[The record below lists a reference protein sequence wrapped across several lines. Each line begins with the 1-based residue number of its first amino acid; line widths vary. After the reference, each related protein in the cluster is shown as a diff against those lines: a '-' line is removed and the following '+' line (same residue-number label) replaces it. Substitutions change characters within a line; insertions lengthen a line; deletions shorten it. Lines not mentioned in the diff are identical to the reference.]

1 MLTLVLLG
9 FCFSFCMWFGLYL
22 IARNHNTDKRLI
34 YTGLGLVCFALSI
47 VTIAF
52 SQQNNHLLL
61 ERIRWA
67 LIFFPPVF
75 WTGTLIQLLSDE
87 HRQKQLLQRLWN
99 YSIAPLSALFF
110 VIGISTA
117 FIVNAAGSFNIGL
130 YLFAV
135 LAVLPLLI
143 TFALLIKEQF
153 SVKERRPIA
162 LLLVITLFFSISV
175 GVLLMPS
182 MLISTS
188 LGIALLG
195 FDLIVLAFCIAYL
208 DAFEQGEKWLPDLVR
223 SGIATTVLSFILG
236 LQILFV
242 LGIEGQTTALT
253 LLFFSSLALATF
265 IQSFHSFWQESL
277 DKLVFSKQ
285 PKVLQNRQELRAAST
300 AVLRA
305 KDLVD
310 FDAIQADEFAKL
322 TRKALSNF
330 GTLDKLAAS
339 PLTQLPVI
347 TERLAE
353 RGARDGTLE
362 RAQELKQ
369 VLAEAIHKLK
379 PQSEK
384 DFGDTEEWRYYN
396 VLFFPYLMGV
406 KPFSQRADHS
416 RLDDSS
422 KAALDYFQ
430 MHVPERSFYNWQ
442 KVGAGLVA
450 EDLSEHKG
458 QNYPNTT
465 N

>member
-1 MLTLVLLG
+1 MQD
-9 FCFSFCMWFGLYL
+9 
-22 IARNHNTDKRLI
+22 RHLI
-34 YTGLGLVCFALSI
+34 YTGLGLVSFALSI
-47 VTIAF
+47 VLVAF
-52 SQQNNHLLL
+52 SHESSNLLL

-67 LIFFPPVF
+67 LTFFPAIF
-75 WTGTLIQLLSDE
+75 WTGTLIELLSDE
-87 HRQKQLLQRLWN
+87 HRSKKLLQRLWN
-99 YSIAPLSALFF
+99 YSFLPLSLLFF
-110 VIGISTA
+110 VIAITTGFVLNS
-117 FIVNAAGSFNIGL
+117 AGGFNIGL
-130 YLFAV
+130 YLFAA
-135 LAVLPLLI
+135 LAVIPLL
-143 TFALLIKEQF
+143 TAYALLIKERF
-153 SVKERRPIA
+153 SVKESEKSRPIA

-175 GVLLMPS
+175 GILLIPT

-188 LGIALLG
+188 VGIIALG
-195 FDLIVLAFCIAYL
+195 FDLIVLAFCMAYL

-223 SGIATTVLSFILG
+223 SGIATGLLSLVLG
-236 LQILFV
+236 LQVLFV
-242 LGIEGQTTALT
+242 IAIEGQSTALL

-265 IQSFHSFWQESL
+265 INGFHSFWQTSL
-277 DKLVFSKQ
+277 DKLVFSGQ

-310 FDAIQADEFAKL
+310 FDAMPADEFTKL

-369 VLAEAIHKLK
+369 LLAEAIQKLK
-379 PQSEK
+379 PQSSE

-416 RLDDSS
+416 RLNETSR
-422 KAALDYFQ
+422 AALDYFQ

-450 EDLSEHKG
+450 EDLKEQETEIQHLSASL
-458 QNYPNTT
+458 
-465 N
+465 